1 MIKKIAIV
9 PYVTNGRNS
18 QVGHDGHFNIFKKK
32 RSTVLK
38 ENLQSALASKNQE
51 VEVVI
56 DVNHGDL
63 QFLKRGG
70 VNLFLIPEDI
80 ASYMDY
86 SGINMEECFQLTHD
100 EYENGN
106 VDRIVKYIEK
116 NWKMVVSEIINLF
129 NKEYFRNAFF
139 WFDFKLLN
147 LVKKSF

>member
-1 MIKKIAIV
+1 M
-9 PYVTNGRNS
+9 
-18 QVGHDGHFNIFKKK
+18 
-32 RSTVLK
+32 
-38 ENLQSALASKNQE
+38 
-51 VEVVI
+51 
-56 DVNHGDL
+56 
-63 QFLKRGG
+63 
-70 VNLFLIPEDI
+70 IPEDI

>member
-1 MIKKIAIV
+1 MIKKIAII

-18 QVGHDGHFNIFKKK
+18 QVGRDGHFNIFRKK

-63 QFLKRGG
+63 QFLKREG
-70 VNLFLIPEDI
+70 VSLFLIPEDI
-80 ASYMDY
+80 AGYIDY
-86 SGINMEECFQLTHD
+86 SCVHMEECLKLTHD
-100 EYENGN
+100 EYESGN

-116 NWKMVVSEIINLF
+116 N
-129 NKEYFRNAFF
+129 
-139 WFDFKLLN
+139 
-147 LVKKSF
+147 